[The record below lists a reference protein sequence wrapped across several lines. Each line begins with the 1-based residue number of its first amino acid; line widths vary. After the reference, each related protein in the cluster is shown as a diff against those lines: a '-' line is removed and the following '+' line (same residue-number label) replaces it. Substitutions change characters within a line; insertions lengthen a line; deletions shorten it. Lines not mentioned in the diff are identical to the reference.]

1 MAKYESPSEKQV
13 AGELVVDEPDV
24 DEPEAAKPEADE
36 PEADEPEVDEPKADE
51 PEADEPE
58 ADEPEVEEESESCG
72 EAPSK
77 LEEAGAKI
85 GGGISSAET
94 LPVFEAGLVQEDQ
107 GSKALAGQ
115 DQVPML

>member
-1 MAKYESPSEKQV
+1 MPVDNEEDNNVAKSESPSDKQ
-13 AGELVVDEPDV
+13 EV
-24 DEPEAAKPEADE
+24 DEPEVKEPEVGE
-36 PEADEPEVDEPKADE
+36 PEADEQVVDEPEGDE
-51 PEADEPE
+51 P
-58 ADEPEVEEESESCG
+58 ESCG

-85 GGGISSAET
+85 GGGISAAET